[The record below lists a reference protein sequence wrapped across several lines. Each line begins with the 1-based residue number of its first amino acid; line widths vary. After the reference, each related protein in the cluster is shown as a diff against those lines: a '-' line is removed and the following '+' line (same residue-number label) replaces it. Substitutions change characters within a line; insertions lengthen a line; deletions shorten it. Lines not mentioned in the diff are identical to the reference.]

1 MNINIK
7 KKQVLP
13 ILIIIGL
20 IILVLGFIL
29 ISNLIKKY
37 TPTKEH
43 MELSEYYQIT
53 EDSQVAI
60 TLNNKVLNNHA
71 TIINN
76 HVYLD
81 YKFVHDF
88 LNERFYWDINENIL
102 LYTTTSDVIS
112 AKADQNSYSIGRNNT
127 DYGRP
132 IVKATADSAWIDLE
146 FVKNYSDFTYS
157 IYESPSRLVITNE
170 WKDITICTLK
180 GKTEIREKGGIKSPI
195 LKDVK
200 KGDVL
205 TILEVDEKWT
215 KVCSDDGIVGYVR
228 SNKVKNTETKTLVSE
243 YTPETFNHIKVDKAI
258 NLLWHPVF
266 SLTANK
272 EITTIL
278 STTKGVDVLS
288 PSWFKPKDNKGN
300 ISSFASSDYVK
311 YAHDHDVEVW
321 GMVKNLDLDSP
332 DIDVNYIL
340 THTSS
345 RQNLVK
351 QLVAQAYQYNL
362 DGINVD
368 FESIKED
375 KVGDG
380 YIQFL
385 RELSVECEKF
395 GILLSTAVQVPIP
408 DNSGFKYSQ
417 QADFVDYVCIM
428 AYDQHWGKESGEGP
442 VAALNWVKE
451 SIQNTLNEGVPA
463 DQLVL
468 GIPFYSRL
476 WTLTPKSEVNATE
489 VTYELSRKNYP
500 IANAKKWMNDNISNP
515 TWLADIGQYYGET
528 KKNGIIYK
536 MWLEDETSI
545 EGKLKL
551 MQEYKL
557 AGAAF
562 WSSDLDNTS
571 IWEVIIKYI
580 N

>member
-13 ILIIIGL
+13 ILLIIGL

-332 DIDVNYIL
+332 DIDVDYIL

-489 VTYELSRKNYP
+489 VTYELSRKNYS
-500 IANAKKWMNDNISNP
+500 IANAKKWMNDNISSP